1 MPLSGS
7 VLKRSIR
14 RRGSLTSIGPCEP
27 LREPKRASSL
37 SQSDDTT
44 IAPSAVALV
53 VLVAGVCGVYF
64 GLTSAWQIPVE
75 SAQVV
80 AGIVSYPADNPFFM
94 YHIQSWTLLHQL
106 PAAALACGLPEPF
119 ISLVLGC
126 LAAVLSFEALAL
138 STLAFSRDRFFACA
152 VPLIC
157 LMTKVYL
164 ECGAVY
170 QTHLVS
176 HTYWTTY
183 GVMGNAYVMC
193 TWSLFGLRFHRTAAL
208 LCGLAPAVHP
218 LLGTWCAV
226 FAAAALACDWRA
238 QRTHAM
244 ALARWFA
251 AGAVVA
257 LVSFAVQRYLARGL
271 PSADP
276 EMASRLLEAF
286 VAAWDNH
293 RYPYP
298 LEHIEWKIGW
308 CTLAVASA
316 ALAWHAE
323 RLPRESLVLLR
334 AILLS
339 SLVSLALCPLT
350 HFLDR
355 LPQAIAMAMPGRFVN
370 LAALAFPALAIGLL
384 ARWRQTSWSVRG
396 LLAGL
401 MIFCL
406 LRTLMLKKQLIY
418 VPVASKVFVVAGLI
432 LVYLLATVPRDGRS
446 DGPRRIARWGAL
458 ASLILAG
465 WAWRGDWHLAAL
477 VWIAVPLLGLARRM
491 LAVPAAPALGTCLY
505 GIAVICGAGVAVMA
519 LGPWL
524 ALGLAMAALVPAIW
538 CGTGFPAGFR
548 WPEKAI
554 PRIQRRFFPT
564 IWPLV
569 RFVRFRRAFAV
580 VVCCIA
586 FGLIGAQLAARADA
600 GCAPFRQWRD
610 DPVFCAAR
618 AGEGLIL
625 TAPRMGIVQLRTRRG
640 VVLNGEAM
648 NQITYVPAS
657 GPSMNRILTR
667 IYGDD
672 MLKPRP
678 PGWIKLG
685 GLLDESGRDL
695 WQKRDPEEWRQL
707 GREFGFTNVMTY
719 GQWKLQLP
727 VVARDKNLILYRV
740 P

>member
-1 MPLSGS
+1 M
-7 VLKRSIR
+7 KRSIR
-14 RRGSLTSIGPCEP
+14 RPGSVAAIGPSGP
-27 LREPKRASSL
+27 LEELPRTSSLARPDGAPTASSE
-37 SQSDDTT
+37 
-44 IAPSAVALV
+44 VALV
-53 VLVAGVCGVYF
+53 MLVAGVCGVYF

-75 SAQVV
+75 SAQAV
-80 AGIVSYPADNPFFM
+80 AGVVSYPADNPFYM
-94 YHIQSWTLLHQL
+94 YHIQSWTLLHQV
-106 PAAALACGLPEPF
+106 PAAALACGLSEPF

-157 LMTKVYL
+157 LLTMVYQ

-170 QTHLVS
+170 QTHLLS
-176 HTYWTTY
+176 DTYWTTY
-183 GVMGNAYVMC
+183 GVTGNAYVMC
-193 TWSLFGLRFHRTAAL
+193 AWSLFGLRFHRSAAL

-238 QRTHAM
+238 ERARAM
-244 ALARWFA
+244 TMARWFG
-251 AGAVVA
+251 AGALVA
-257 LVSFAVQRYLARGL
+257 LASFALQRFLARGV

-276 EMASRLLEAF
+276 ELASRLLEAF

-293 RYPYP
+293 RFPYP
-298 LEHIEWKIGW
+298 LNHIEWKIGW

-334 AILLS
+334 AVSLS
-339 SLVSLALCPLT
+339 SLASLVLCPLT

-370 LAALAFPALAIGLL
+370 LAALAFPALAIGLM
-384 ARWRQTSWSVRG
+384 ARWRHRFWSVQG

-401 MIFCL
+401 MVYCL
-406 LRTLMLKKQLIY
+406 LRTLMLKKQLMY
-418 VPVASKVFVVAGLI
+418 VPAASKVFVVAGLI
-432 LVYLLATVPRDGRS
+432 LVYLLATVPRGGRGDGA
-446 DGPRRIARWGAL
+446 RRIARFGAL
-458 ASLILAG
+458 ACLIATG
-465 WAWRGDWHLAAL
+465 WAWRGNWQLAAL
-477 VWIAVPLLGLARRM
+477 AWLAAPLLWFARRK
-491 LAVPAAPALGTCLY
+491 LTVPGAPALRTCLY
-505 GIAVICGAGVAVMA
+505 GIAVACGGAVAAMA
-519 LGPWL
+519 LGFWL
-524 ALGLAMAALVPAIW
+524 AIGLAAAALAPTIW
-538 CGTGFPAGFR
+538 CGTGFPARLERPG
-548 WPEKAI
+548 KAV

-564 IWPLV
+564 FCEVVQSL
-569 RFVRFRRAFAV
+569 RFRRAIAV
-580 VVCCIA
+580 VLGGIGL
-586 FGLIGAQLAARADA
+586 GLIGGQLSARADA
-600 GCAPFRQWRD
+600 GFAPFRRWSD
-610 DPVFCAAR
+610 DPVFSAAR
-618 AGEGLIL
+618 RGEGLIL

-657 GPSMNRILTR
+657 GPSMNRVLTR

-678 PGWIKLG
+678 QGWIKLG
-685 GLLDESGRDL
+685 GLLDESGREI
-695 WQKRDPEEWRQL
+695 WERRGPEEWRQL
-707 GREFGFTNVMTY
+707 GREFGFTNVLTY
-719 GQWKLQLP
+719 GQWRLELP
-727 VVARDKNLILYRV
+727 VVARDKNLILYGV

>member
-1 MPLSGS
+1 M
-7 VLKRSIR
+7 
-14 RRGSLTSIGPCEP
+14 
-27 LREPKRASSL
+27 
-37 SQSDDTT
+37 
-44 IAPSAVALV
+44 

-75 SAQVV
+75 SAQAV
-80 AGIVSYPADNPFFM
+80 AGVVSYPADNPFYM
-94 YHIQSWTLLHQL
+94 YHIQSWTLLHQV
-106 PAAALACGLPEPF
+106 PAAALACGLSEPF

-138 STLAFSRDRFFACA
+138 STLAFSRDRFFAIA

-193 TWSLFGLRFHRTAAL
+193 TWSLLGLRFHRFAAL

-226 FAAAALACDWRA
+226 FAAAALVCDWRA
-238 QRTHAM
+238 LRTHAM
-244 ALARWFA
+244 ALARWFV
-251 AGAVVA
+251 AGALVA
-257 LVSFAVQRYLARGL
+257 LASLALQRYLARGL
-271 PSADP
+271 PSPDP
-276 EMASRLLEAF
+276 ELASRLLEAF

-293 RYPYP
+293 RFPYP
-298 LEHIEWKIGW
+298 LDHIEWKIGW
-308 CTLAVASA
+308 CTLAVASVT
-316 ALAWHAE
+316 LAWHAE

-334 AILLS
+334 AILFS

-370 LAALAFPALAIGLL
+370 LAALAFPVLAIGLM
-384 ARWRQTSWSVRG
+384 ARWRQSLWSVQG

-432 LVYLLATVPRDGRS
+432 LVYLLATVPPDGRS
-446 DGPRRIARWGAL
+446 DGPRRFARLGAL
-458 ASLILAG
+458 ASLLVAG
-465 WAWRGDWHLAAL
+465 WVWRGDWHLAAL
-477 VWIAVPLLGLARRM
+477 VWIAVPLLLLARRK

-505 GIAVICGAGVAVMA
+505 GIAVVCGGGVAVMA

-524 ALGLAMAALVPAIW
+524 SLGLALAALVPAIW
-538 CGTGFPAGFR
+538 CGTGFPR
-548 WPEKAI
+548 I
-554 PRIQRRFFPT
+554 PRRFFPT
-564 IWPLV
+564 IWPVVQSL
-569 RFVRFRRAFAV
+569 RFRRAFAGV
-580 VVCCIA
+580 LGCIGL
-586 FGLIGAQLAARADA
+586 GLIGGQLAARADA
-600 GCAPFRQWRD
+600 GFAPFRQWRD
-610 DPVFCAAR
+610 DPVFSAAR
-618 AGEGLIL
+618 RGEGLIL

-685 GLLDESGRDL
+685 GLLDESGREL
-695 WQKRDPEEWRQL
+695 WEKRGLEEWRQL
-707 GREFGFTNVMTY
+707 GDEFGFTNVLTY
-719 GQWKLQLP
+719 GQWKLKLP
-727 VVARDKNLILYRV
+727 VVASDKNLILYEV